1 CLRSRGCT
9 SSPAFRAT
17 ASCTAP
23 SPACSWPR
31 SSSTARPRRWT
42 SPSWPIPAL
51 PRGASSRNTM
61 SSEQERAIRSRV
73 QAQFGDKADAYAT
86 SAIHADPAHL
96 VRLLELVQPQ
106 PDWRVLDVATGAGHT
121 AHALARHVASVVAT
135 DLTPPMVAK
144 ARALA
149 QEKGLANV
157 SARGAGAGALPSAPA
172 SSDLVTVR
180 LAPHHCPDIGRFL
193 AEVHRILPPGGRL
206 TVVDNVVP
214 GSLHSGK
221 KARLQNEA
229 GRYINAFERL
239 RGPSHA
245 RSPSLYARRHAFIQP
260 SLAIEQIEG
269 MSKRRELRLWAASM
283 GVIPQ

>member
-1 CLRSRGCT
+1 
-9 SSPAFRAT
+9 
-17 ASCTAP
+17 
-23 SPACSWPR
+23 
-31 SSSTARPRRWT
+31 
-42 SPSWPIPAL
+42 
-51 PRGASSRNTM
+51 M

-96 VRLLELVQPQ
+96 VRLLDLVQPQ
-106 PDWRVLDVATGAGHT
+106 PGWRVLDVATGAGHT
-121 AHALARHVASVVAT
+121 AHALARHAASVVAT

-157 SARGAGAGALPSAPA
+157 SALAADAGALPFAPA
-172 SSDLVTVR
+172 SFDLVTVR
-180 LAPHHCPDIGRFL
+180 LAPHHFPDIGRFL

-206 TVVDNVVP
+206 AVVDNVVP

-239 RGPSHA
+239 RDPSHV
-245 RSPSLYARRHAFIQP
+245 RCLSIYEWRQAFYEAG
-260 SLAIEQIEG
+260 LTIEQEETEWKWLDFG
-269 MSKRRELRLWAASM
+269 PWAARMNVTEPDLTRLRVLLLRAPNAVLEFLTPEIRGDTMRFRLSEALF
-283 GVIPQ
+283 VVRK